1 MGSRQGRAT
10 SVPANHVVIEEPL
23 YGRVEIAAVSSSSKC
38 FLPCGRH
45 SRFLDQGSAE
55 IQKSMRE
62 NLTCRTARC
71 GTAEPGVTRD
81 DLSQP
86 VHDAGLLDRY
96 VQSSKWSM
104 LRFSF

>member
-10 SVPANHVVIEEPL
+10 SVPTGHAVIGEGL
-23 YGRVEIAAVSSSSKC
+23 YGKVEIATVSSSGKY

-62 NLTCRTARC
+62 KPHV
-71 GTAEPGVTRD
+71 PGRKMWD
-81 DLSQP
+81 C
-86 VHDAGLLDRY
+86 
-96 VQSSKWSM
+96 
-104 LRFSF
+104 